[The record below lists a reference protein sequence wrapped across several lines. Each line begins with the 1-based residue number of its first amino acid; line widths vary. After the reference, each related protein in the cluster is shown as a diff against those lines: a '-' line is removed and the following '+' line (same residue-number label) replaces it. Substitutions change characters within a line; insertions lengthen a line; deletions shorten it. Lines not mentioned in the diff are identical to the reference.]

1 VEEEIEMRGRI
12 ILFTLLIIT
21 IAFPI
26 TSATEWDSATF
37 TLSMENPVVSK
48 GDYTINVVE
57 FDGYGMVAF
66 NISCN
71 GLFIGNTVLM
81 NNESNW
87 FYMDNDRIRL
97 KGINVTDQ
105 RILPMCGSV
114 HSPQAEIVF
123 ATERSS
129 EESGSLALS
138 ISTDEDE
145 YLISEQIITTVLIR
159 NIGEVKVDDIHLN
172 VDLDG
177 LIIQGDLPSGFSL
190 DDGTYRSE
198 EIKLRF
204 PSALHKGF
212 YNISVNM
219 SWTDAHETRDF
230 LTESNTI
237 SITQPIEV
245 YKCTTNEASQ
255 GQTVYTSIS
264 VENIQS
270 RPVSVRLDDALP
282 IFFTLIDGTVTDN
295 KADLNWNFILA
306 PHERKVVSYQMIP
319 EQVGAH
325 RVPKPHVIWNLW
337 GENTTNSSDSDNVI
351 AVYQG
356 VSFLE
361 KDFPEPSLA
370 PPISDEVI
378 EVSSGEDFSNFVDS
392 IGYALADIK
401 VTNDILKVFVFIAKG
416 TQILDASGM
425 PLTNITI
432 KPSGSQLN
440 DSNLIL
446 AGEMLYQLEPDR
458 AVFYPYVNIDFP
470 FNTSNTG
477 TPMICR
483 YNNTTTTWDSL
494 GGTMSGARISKHLN
508 KFSVYGVFVKAKNAS
523 PEISLNATIRP
534 EISIEVTPDKL
545 DFGKLAPGDTSEISD
560 IKIKNYGSCNILV
573 TANVAEAGDLYKR
586 GLDIGENSLESF
598 NVTVDKNM
606 FKTPYVA
613 LHVLE
618 NYKGVGNKTG
628 TLMFWA
634 EGVN

>member
-1 VEEEIEMRGRI
+1 MRGKI
-12 ILFTLLIIT
+12 IFCTLLIIT

-26 TSATEWDSATF
+26 ASATEWDSATF

-57 FDGYGMVAF
+57 FDGYGMVAL

-71 GLFIGNTVLM
+71 GVFIGNTVLM

-87 FYMDNDRIRL
+87 FYMDNDRIRF

-123 ATERSS
+123 ATERSP
-129 EESGSLALS
+129 EESESMALS
-138 ISTDEDE
+138 ISTDKDE
-145 YLISEQIITTVLIR
+145 YLIDEQVIVIMQIR
-159 NIGEVKVDDIHLN
+159 NIGGVKVDDIHLN
-172 VDLDG
+172 VDTDG
-177 LIIQGDLPSGFSL
+177 LVDQVDLPSGFGL
-190 DDGTYRSE
+190 NEGTYRSE

-204 PSALHKGF
+204 PATLHNGS

-219 SWTDAHETRDF
+219 SWTNAHGTRDF

-245 YKCTTNEASQ
+245 YKSTTNEASQ

-282 IFFTLIDGTVTDN
+282 MFFTLIDGTVTNN
-295 KADLNWNFILA
+295 KQDLNWVFVLG

-325 RVPKPHVIWNLW
+325 RVPKPHVTWNLW
-337 GENTTNSSDSDNVI
+337 GVNSTNSPDSDNVI

-361 KDFPEPSLA
+361 RDFPEPS
-370 PPISDEVI
+370 PTSDEVI

-392 IGYALADIK
+392 NGYALADIK
-401 VTNDILKVFVFIAKG
+401 VTNDILNVFVFIPKG
-416 TQILDASGM
+416 TKILDRDM
-425 PLTNITI
+425 PLTSITI
-432 KPSGSQLN
+432 KSSEIQP
-440 DSNLIL
+440 DYSNLIP
-446 AGEMLYQLEPDR
+446 AGEMLYQLEPDE
-458 AVFYPYVNIDFP
+458 AVFDPNIIIDLP
-470 FNTSNTG
+470 FDTLNTG

-483 YNNTTTTWDSL
+483 YNTTNTTWVNLS
-494 GGTMSGARISKHLN
+494 GTVSRDRARISTNLTQ
-508 KFSVYGVFVKAKNAS
+508 FSVYGVFVEAKDTS
-523 PEISLNATIRP
+523 PEISMSAIIQP
-534 EISIEVTPDKL
+534 AISIEVTPDKL
-545 DFGKLAPGDTSEISD
+545 DFGKLAPGDTSERSD

-573 TANVAEAGDLYKR
+573 IANVAETGDLYKQ
-586 GLDIGENSLESF
+586 GLEIDGNSLESF
-598 NVTVDKNM
+598 NVTVVKNI

-613 LHVLE
+613 LKVPE
-618 NYKGVGNKTG
+618 TYEGVGNKTG

>member
-1 VEEEIEMRGRI
+1 MRGKI
-12 ILFTLLIIT
+12 IFCTLLIIT

-26 TSATEWDSATF
+26 ASATEWDSATF
-37 TLSMENPVVSK
+37 TLSLENPVVSK

-71 GLFIGNTVLM
+71 GVFIGNTVLM

-87 FYMDNDRIRL
+87 FYMDNDRIRF

-123 ATERSS
+123 ATERSP
-129 EESGSLALS
+129 EESESMALS
-138 ISTDEDE
+138 ISTDKDE
-145 YLISEQIITTVLIR
+145 YLIDEQVIATMKIR
-159 NIGEVKVDDIHLN
+159 NIGEVKVEDIHLN
-172 VDLDG
+172 VDSDG
-177 LIIQGDLPSGFSL
+177 LVVQVDLPSGFNL

-219 SWTDAHETRDF
+219 SWTNAHGTLDF
-230 LTESNTI
+230 LIESNTI

-245 YKCTTNEASQ
+245 YKSTTKEASQ

-270 RPVSVRLDDALP
+270 RPVRVRLDDALP

-295 KADLNWNFILA
+295 KPDLNWNFILG
-306 PHERKVVSYQMIP
+306 PHERKVVSYEMVP

-325 RVPKPHVIWNLW
+325 RAPKPHVTWNLW
-337 GENTTNSSDSDNVI
+337 GVNHTNSSDSDNVI

-361 KDFPEPSLA
+361 KDFPELSPTPS
-370 PPISDEVI
+370 EVI
-378 EVSSGEDFSNFVDS
+378 EVMSGEDFSDFVDEN
-392 IGYALADIK
+392 GYALEDIK
-401 VTNDILKVFVFIAKG
+401 VKNDTLNVFVFILKG
-416 TQILDASGM
+416 TKILDSNGM
-425 PLTNITI
+425 PLTKITI
-432 KPSGSQLN
+432 KQSGSQP
-440 DSNLIL
+440 DYSNLIL
-446 AGEMLYQLEPDR
+446 AGETLYQLGPDR
-458 AVFYPYVNIDFP
+458 AVFAPYIIVDLP
-470 FNTSNTG
+470 FDTSNTG

-483 YNNTTTTWDSL
+483 YTTTWDSL
-494 GGTMSGARISKHLN
+494 GGTVSGPRISTQLTQ
-508 KFSVYGVFVKAKNAS
+508 FSIYGVFMEAKVVS
-523 PEISLNATIRP
+523 PEISLNANIRSA
-534 EISIEVTPDKL
+534 ISSEVTHDNL
-545 DFGKLAPGDTSEISD
+545 DFGKLVPGDTSEISD
-560 IKIKNYGSCNILV
+560 ITIKNYGSCNILV
-573 TANVAEAGDLYKR
+573 TANIAETGYLYKQ
-586 GLDIGENSLESF
+586 GLEIDGNSLESF
-598 NVTVDKNM
+598 NVTVGKNM
-606 FKTPYVA
+606 FKTPHVA
-613 LHVLE
+613 LHVPE
-618 NYKGVGNKTG
+618 NYNEVGNKTG
-628 TLMFWA
+628 TLIFWA

>member
-1 VEEEIEMRGRI
+1 MEEEIEMRGKI

-57 FDGYGMVAF
+57 FDGYGMVAL

-71 GLFIGNTVLM
+71 GVFIGNTVLM

-87 FYMDNDRIRL
+87 FYMDDDRIRF

-123 ATERSS
+123 ATERSP
-129 EESGSLALS
+129 EESESMALS
-138 ISTDEDE
+138 ISTDKDE
-145 YLISEQIITTVLIR
+145 YLIDEQVIVTMQIR
-159 NIGEVKVDDIHLN
+159 NIGGVKVDDIHLN
-172 VDLDG
+172 VDTDG
-177 LIIQGDLPSGFSL
+177 LVDQVDLPSGFGL
-190 DDGTYRSE
+190 NEGTYRSE

-204 PSALHKGF
+204 PATLHNGS

-219 SWTDAHETRDF
+219 SWTNAHGTQDF

-245 YKCTTNEASQ
+245 YKSTTNKACQ

-282 IFFTLIDGTVTDN
+282 IFFTLVDGTVTDN

-306 PHERKVVSYQMIP
+306 PNERKVVSYQMIP
-319 EQVGAH
+319 KQVGAH
-325 RVPKPHVIWNLW
+325 RAPKPHVTWNLW
-337 GENTTNSSDSDNVI
+337 GENITNSSDSDNII

-361 KDFPEPSLA
+361 KDFPD
-370 PPISDEVI
+370 PIFI
-378 EVSSGEDFSNFVDS
+378 EVEDGD
-392 IGYALADIK
+392 
-401 VTNDILKVFVFIAKG
+401 
-416 TQILDASGM
+416 
-425 PLTNITI
+425 
-432 KPSGSQLN
+432 
-440 DSNLIL
+440 
-446 AGEMLYQLEPDR
+446 
-458 AVFYPYVNIDFP
+458 
-470 FNTSNTG
+470 
-477 TPMICR
+477 
-483 YNNTTTTWDSL
+483 
-494 GGTMSGARISKHLN
+494 
-508 KFSVYGVFVKAKNAS
+508 
-523 PEISLNATIRP
+523 PEILLSAFILSTVSN
-534 EISIEVTPDKL
+534 EVTPNDL
-545 DFGKLAPGDTSEISD
+545 DFGKLVPGDTSERSD
-560 IKIKNYGSCNILV
+560 ITIKNYGSCNILV
-573 TANVAEAGDLYKR
+573 TANIAETGDLYKQALEID
-586 GLDIGENSLESF
+586 GNSLGSF
-598 NVTVDKNM
+598 NVTIAKNM
-606 FKTPYVA
+606 SKTPHVA
-613 LHVLE
+613 FHVPE
-618 NYKGVGNKTG
+618 NYNEVGNKTG

>member
-1 VEEEIEMRGRI
+1 MRGKI
-12 ILFTLLIIT
+12 IFCTLLIIT

-26 TSATEWDSATF
+26 ASATEWDSATF

-57 FDGYGMVAF
+57 FDGYGMVAL

-87 FYMDNDRIRL
+87 FYMDNDKIRF

-123 ATERSS
+123 ATEKTKN
-129 EESGSLALS
+129 ESGSMALS
-138 ISTDEDE
+138 ISTDKDE
-145 YLISEQIITTVLIR
+145 YLIDEQVIVTMKIR

-172 VDLDG
+172 IDPDG
-177 LIIQGDLPSGFSL
+177 LVVQGDLPSGFSL
-190 DDGTYRSE
+190 SEGTYRSE

-204 PSALHKGF
+204 PSALHKGS

-219 SWTDAHETRDF
+219 SWTNAHGTRDF

-245 YKCTTNEASQ
+245 YKSTTNEASPE
-255 GQTVYTSIS
+255 QTVYTSIS

-270 RPVSVRLDDALP
+270 RPVRVRLDDALP
-282 IFFTLIDGTVTDN
+282 MFFTLIDGTVTDN

-325 RVPKPHVIWNLW
+325 RAPKPHVTWNLW
-337 GENTTNSSDSDNVI
+337 GENNTNSSDSDNVI

-361 KDFPEPSLA
+361 RDFPEPS
-370 PPISDEVI
+370 PTPGEVI
-378 EVSSGEDFSNFVDS
+378 EVSSGEDFSDFVDEN
-392 IGYALADIK
+392 GYALEDIK
-401 VTNDILKVFVFIAKG
+401 VTNDTLNVFVFIPKG
-416 TQILDASGM
+416 TKILDASRM

-458 AVFYPYVNIDFP
+458 AVFDHHVNIDLP
-470 FNTSNTG
+470 FDTSKNG
-477 TPMICR
+477 TPMIYR
-483 YNNTTTTWDSL
+483 YNTTATTWDSL
-494 GGTMSGARISKHLN
+494 NGTVNGDRISTDLT
-508 KFSVYGVFVKAKNAS
+508 KFSVYGVFVEAEDTS
-523 PEISLNATIRP
+523 PEISMSVTIRSA
-534 EISIEVTPDKL
+534 ISTEVTSDKL
-545 DFGKLAPGDTSEISD
+545 DFGKLAPGDTSERSD
-560 IKIKNYGSCNILV
+560 ITIKNYGSCKILV
-573 TANVAEAGDLYKR
+573 TANVAETGDLYKQ
-586 GLDIGENSLESF
+586 GLDIDENSLESF
-598 NVTVDKNM
+598 NVTVVKNM
-606 FKTPYVA
+606 SKTPYVA
-613 LHVLE
+613 LHVPE

>member
-1 VEEEIEMRGRI
+1 MRGKI
-12 ILFTLLIIT
+12 IFCTLLIIT
-21 IAFPI
+21 FAFPI
-26 TSATEWDSATF
+26 VSATEWDSATF

-71 GLFIGNTVLM
+71 GVFIGNTVLI

-87 FYMDNDRIRL
+87 FYMDNERIRF

-123 ATERSS
+123 ATERSP
-129 EESGSLALS
+129 EESESMALS
-138 ISTDEDE
+138 ISTDKDE
-145 YLISEQIITTVLIR
+145 YLIDEQVIVTMQIR
-159 NIGEVKVDDIHLN
+159 NIGGVKVDDIHLN
-172 VDLDG
+172 VDTDG
-177 LIIQGDLPSGFSL
+177 LVDQVDLPSGFGL
-190 DDGTYRSE
+190 NEGTYRSE

-204 PSALHKGF
+204 PATLHNGS
-212 YNISVNM
+212 YNISVNI
-219 SWTDAHETRDF
+219 SWTNAHGTRDF

-245 YKCTTNEASQ
+245 YKSTTNEASQ

-282 IFFTLIDGTVTDN
+282 IFFTLVDGTVTDN
-295 KADLNWNFILA
+295 KADLNWNFILG

-319 EQVGAH
+319 KQVGAH
-325 RVPKPHVIWNLW
+325 RAPKPHVTWNLW
-337 GENTTNSSDSDNVI
+337 GENITNSSDSDNII

-361 KDFPEPSLA
+361 RDFPEPSLA
-370 PPISDEVI
+370 PPTSDEVI
-378 EVSSGEDFSNFVDS
+378 EVSSGEDFSNFVDEN
-392 IGYALADIK
+392 GYALADIK
-401 VTNDILKVFVFIAKG
+401 VTNDTLNVFVFIPKG
-416 TQILDASGM
+416 TKILDASRK

-432 KPSGSQLN
+432 KPSDSQLDN
-440 DSNLIL
+440 SNLIL
-446 AGEMLYQLEPDR
+446 ASEMLYQLGPDV
-458 AVFYPYVNIDFP
+458 AVFAPYIIIDLP
-470 FNTSNTG
+470 FDTLNTG

-494 GGTMSGARISKHLN
+494 DGTVSGARISKHLT

-523 PEISLNATIRP
+523 PEISLNANIRP

-545 DFGKLAPGDTSEISD
+545 DFGKLAPGDTSGRSD
-560 IKIKNYGSCNILV
+560 ITIKNYGSYKILV
-573 TANVAEAGDLYKR
+573 TANVAETGDLYKQ
-586 GLDIGENSLESF
+586 GLDIDENSLESF
-598 NVTVDKNM
+598 NVTVVRNM
-606 FKTPYVA
+606 LKTPHVA
-613 LHVLE
+613 FHVPE